1 MSIKKFLIRHNIIK
15 GDFHAQG
22 FVYITAN
29 RKPTLLHTNTIKWLE
44 EVKVHCYY
52 KDRDKMLFKALYER
66 HPEYK
71 GYIYLY

>member
-1 MSIKKFLIRHNIIK
+1 MSIKKFLIKHNIIK
-15 GDFHAQG
+15 GDFYAQG

-29 RKPTLLHTNTIKWLE
+29 RKPTLFLSDTIKWLE

-52 KDRDKMLFKALYER
+52 KDRDRMLFNTLDEL